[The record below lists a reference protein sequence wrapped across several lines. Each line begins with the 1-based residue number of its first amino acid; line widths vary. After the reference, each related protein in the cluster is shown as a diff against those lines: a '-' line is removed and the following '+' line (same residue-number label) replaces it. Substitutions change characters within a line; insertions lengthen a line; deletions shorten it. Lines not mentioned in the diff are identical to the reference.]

1 MRTIGLVILATAT
14 PQAWGHGV
22 AGADQGFIAGNV
34 GLAIAPYAYLG
45 AKHMVTGYDHLL
57 FLAGVIFFLRR
68 PRDVATYVTL
78 FALGHSLTLLVGVLA
93 GIEANPHLIDAVIG
107 LSVAYKAFENLGG
120 FKVLGQA
127 TPCRQQTQGLSP
139 AATAGLNANV
149 IARSRDLAPHPA
161 LAVFVF
167 GLFHGFGLATKLQE
181 TQIAPEGLVGNIIAF
196 NVGVELGQITALGLL
211 LTLLSLWRTGT
222 RFTQQAALA
231 NGAILVAGFTFM
243 LHQLASYWLA

>member
-1 MRTIGLVILATAT
+1 MRAIGLALLAVAA
-14 PQAWGHGV
+14 PQAWCHGV

-34 GLAIAPYAYLG
+34 GLAVTPYAYLG

-57 FLAGVIFFLRR
+57 FLAGVVFFLRR

-120 FKVLGQA
+120 FKVWEQT
-127 TPCRQQTQGLSP
+127 TPCRKPPDRQAL
-139 AATAGLNANV
+139 AATADLQANA
-149 IARSRDLAPHPA
+149 IPQSRDLAPNPA

-181 TQIAPEGLVGNIIAF
+181 TQIAPEGLLGNIIAF
-196 NVGVELGQITALGLL
+196 NIGVELGQLTALGLL
-211 LTLLSLWRTGT
+211 LTLLSLWRTSAG
-222 RFTQQAALA
+222 FTQQAALA
-231 NGAILVAGFTFM
+231 NWAILVAGFTFM